1 MLVGFASGILSGMFG
16 VGGAV
21 LTTPGIRVLGA
32 TPIEAIGST
41 IPAILP
47 GSASG
52 AIRYSRAALVDWR
65 VALSCGALGSAFAV
79 IGANVSNIVN
89 AHYLMLLTAAL
100 LLWSGVKN
108 LLTPREHRVL
118 AVPGGGPVDAEIEVD
133 DGSALDRVIEVGDPA
148 LAVPAP
154 PSRSPSLVLVA
165 PIGVAAG
172 FLAGLLGVGGG
183 ILMVPLL
190 TLWVGLDQR
199 RAVATSLA
207 AIVLSSTTGSI
218 SYLLRGAVDVP
229 AAVAL
234 AAGSVVGAVA
244 GTALLKRLPLPVLR
258 WAFVALLVGVAVRLL
273 FPVPAHAGPV
283 PLSFWPLAGMV
294 VLGLAVGVA
303 SGLFGI
309 GGGVLI
315 VPSLVLLFGVGE
327 LIAKGTSLLVMIP
340 TGVVGTARNL
350 RAGLVDVGAVL
361 AVGLPAIVAAVVGS
375 ALAFVLPAPLS
386 SVLFALLLL
395 VVSAQLVLRLLRDRR
410 RRGARP

>member
-183 ILMVPLL
+183 ILMVPAFTSLL
-190 TLWVGLDQR
+190 R
-199 RAVATSLA
+199 MPAKRAVASSL
-207 AIVLSSTTGSI
+207 V
-218 SYLLRGAVDVP
+218 AVAVFSVP
-229 AAVAL
+229 AMVRHAQLGHIHWGFAL
-234 AAGSVVGAVA
+234 FLLAGVIPGAQLGARFTIAGSD
-244 GTALLKRLPLPVLR
+244 RR
-258 WAFVALLVGVAVRLL
+258 
-273 FPVPAHAGPV
+273 
-283 PLSFWPLAGMV
+283 
-294 VLGLAVGVA
+294 
-303 SGLFGI
+303 
-309 GGGVLI
+309 
-315 VPSLVLLFGVGE
+315 
-327 LIAKGTSLLVMIP
+327 
-340 TGVVGTARNL
+340 
-350 RAGLVDVGAVL
+350 
-361 AVGLPAIVAAVVGS
+361 
-375 ALAFVLPAPLS
+375 
-386 SVLFALLLL
+386 
-395 VVSAQLVLRLLRDRR
+395 LRLLM
-410 RRGARP
+410 GAFFSVLALAYAYGELRSL